1 MNIDK
6 RIGFGHCIPNET
18 VEYVNAKYG
27 DFPLASPI
35 ISIYSQ
41 QRTISTFFQILLKVL
56 DNSDIKSS
64 VFGSACN
71 LRFEF
76 LKIENVVVPKEWTFS
91 KEEEFWQQVQIDN
104 GESLSIEKRTI
115 S

>member
-6 RIGFGHCIPNET
+6 RIGFAHCIPIET

-41 QRTISTFFQILLKVL
+41 
-56 DNSDIKSS
+56 
-64 VFGSACN
+64 
-71 LRFEF
+71 
-76 LKIENVVVPKEWTFS
+76 
-91 KEEEFWQQVQIDN
+91 
-104 GESLSIEKRTI
+104 
-115 S
+115 

>member
-6 RIGFGHCIPNET
+6 RIGFSHWIPNET

-64 VFGSACN
+64 VFGRACN
-71 LRFEF
+71 LPFEF
-76 LKIENVVVPKEWTFS
+76 LKIEKCRSPKGMDIF
-91 KEEEFWQQVQIDN
+91 
-104 GESLSIEKRTI
+104 
-115 S
+115 